1 MAFSASLRNLTH
13 LGAVFSPTVD
23 ERRPSKILMLL
34 EGRAGLEWASTAMA
48 LPWLLRCV
56 PRGDGHPVLVLPG
69 LIATDASTAPL
80 RRFLRGRGYAVQ
92 GWKQGRNLGPR
103 EGVVEKMHETLADM
117 HATSGRKVSVIGWSL
132 GGVYARELARTAP
145 QLVRQVITLGSP
157 LYGDAHDTNASGV
170 YRRVSGRTAAQDQ
183 GFRGQTAPPVPTTS
197 IYTRTDGVV
206 GWGCSVEWQGPQT
219 DNIEINSASHTGLG
233 VNPLVWYAVGQRLA
247 QAEDAWAHFS
257 PKGMARLL
265 FPFTAPAR

>member
-1 MAFSASLRNLTH
+1 
-13 LGAVFSPTVD
+13 
-23 ERRPSKILMLL
+23 
-34 EGRAGLEWASTAMA
+34 
-48 LPWLLRCV
+48 
-56 PRGDGHPVLVLPG
+56 
-69 LIATDASTAPL
+69 
-80 RRFLRGRGYAVQ
+80 
-92 GWKQGRNLGPR
+92 
-103 EGVVEKMHETLADM
+103 M

-132 GGVYARELARTAP
+132 GGVYARELARTTP
-145 QLVRQVITLGSP
+145 EHVRQVITLGTP

>member
-132 GGVYARELARTAP
+132 GGVYARELARTTP
-145 QLVRQVITLGSP
+145 EHVRQVITLGTP

-170 YRRVSGRTAAQDQ
+170 YRRVSGRTEEQ
-183 GFRGQTAPPVPTTS
+183 
-197 IYTRTDGVV
+197 
-206 GWGCSVEWQGPQT
+206 
-219 DNIEINSASHTGLG
+219 
-233 VNPLVWYAVGQRLA
+233 
-247 QAEDAWAHFS
+247 
-257 PKGMARLL
+257 
-265 FPFTAPAR
+265 